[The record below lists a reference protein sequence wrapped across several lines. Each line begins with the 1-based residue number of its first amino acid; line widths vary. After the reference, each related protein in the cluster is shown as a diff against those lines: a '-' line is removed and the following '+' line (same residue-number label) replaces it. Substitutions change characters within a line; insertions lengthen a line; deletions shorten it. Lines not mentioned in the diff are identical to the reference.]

1 MREERYISCFTR
13 ICEKISTFLEIKNIL
28 RNGAQSMQKLNFMY
42 FSDRFCFEIKAIF
55 LLMI

>member
-13 ICEKISTFLEIKNIL
+13 ICEKISTFLETKNIL
-28 RNGAQSMQKLNFMY
+28 RNGAQSMQKLNLY
-42 FSDRFCFEIKAIF
+42 FSDRFYFETKAIF